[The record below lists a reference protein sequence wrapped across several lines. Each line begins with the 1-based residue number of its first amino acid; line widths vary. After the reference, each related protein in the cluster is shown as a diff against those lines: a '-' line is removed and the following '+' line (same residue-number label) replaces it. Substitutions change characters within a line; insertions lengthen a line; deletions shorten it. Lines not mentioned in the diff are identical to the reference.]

1 MWKMIYRTSF
11 VKLFICV
18 IFIYFLVDN
27 DKNVE
32 VKKEL
37 KEEPMD
43 EDVVNVETFDDDPMI
58 IDKPQVQE
66 MFDVQKRKTENL
78 LVNSIKKVRD
88 GSNDDVIKNA
98 TNISNIIFD
107 YEYNIPIKKEI
118 KQEIKNEPTD
128 EDVEFDSYKKRN
140 AHKRKIEKNFSCDK
154 CGLFF
159 NQKQDLVKHIKEIHQ
174 GKRSFKCRQCDKIFG
189 YVSHLNR
196 HIDTVHLKS
205 K

>member
-1 MWKMIYRTSF
+1 MIYRTSF

-27 DKNVE
+27 DKIVE
-32 VKKEL
+32 VKKEI
-37 KEEPMD
+37 KEEPLD
-43 EDVVNVETFDDDPMI
+43 EDVINVETFDDDPMI

-66 MFDVQKRKTENL
+66 MFDVQRRKTENL
-78 LVNSIKKVRD
+78 LVNSIKKVHER
-88 GSNDDVIKNA
+88 SNDDVIKNA

-128 EDVEFDSYKKRN
+128 EDIEIDSYKKRN
-140 AHKRKIEKNFSCDK
+140 VHKRKTEKNFTCDD

-159 NQKQDLVKHIKEIHQ
+159 NQKPEFLKHIKEVSNAANVTKYLAISHI
-174 GKRSFKCRQCDKIFG
+174 SKIISNLF
-189 YVSHLNR
+189 
-196 HIDTVHLKS
+196 TKKS
-205 K
+205 IIII